1 MIHSS
6 RRPRSVL
13 TPDLAERL
21 KTHKADLLTIL
32 RPAGALGDDDLAPA
46 VDAITTPENQAKV
59 ATGLNG
65 WDDAIEPPAPCPAC
79 GGLMF
84 WWNPLGDRRCL
95 RCDSPKTAIRLL
107 EKAERLRR
115 RCGLPSPAGAA
126 EMLADLKRLTDTCNS
141 AQ

>member
-84 WWNPLGDRRCL
+84 WWNPLGVIA
-95 RCDSPKTAIRLL
+95 P
-107 EKAERLRR
+107 RLRSGCWR
-115 RCGLPSPAGAA
+115 RPNGYAGGVVSPARPVRR
-126 EMLADLKRLTDTCNS
+126 KCWRT
-141 AQ
+141 